1 MVLRNLH
8 CSFFRNITNLILDL
22 SPDGAIFEG
31 SNGAGKTNI
40 LEAVFLLCTGKS
52 QRSSK
57 KNSMINHSSD
67 FSFIEGLFMSD
78 HQETIKA
85 SYGFDRMKKTSMQ
98 INDVPILSVTEWF
111 GKRPIVSFSVDDL
124 ELVYG
129 TPDHRRKFLDIT
141 CSQLYPEYFD
151 ALLKYTFF
159 LKNRNTLLT
168 QIFDPVQCDI
178 YDSYLAHYGAILMTL
193 RDIFVTET
201 GFDFGRLY
209 SDICN
214 GKEAVKIIYKPSIFA
229 DCSSKEECKN
239 VFYRVLQEQRKK
251 DLESHFTTAGV
262 HRDNLEFYLNEMPVK
277 QFGSQGQCRSIVL
290 ALKLSSVTSI
300 EKYRNEKMIFL
311 IDDAVAELDPLR
323 TSRVIPLI
331 EKRGQLF
338 IATPVFSSPLIKS
351 IPRYTVTDGSVYL
364 Q

>member
-8 CSFFRNITNLILDL
+8 CSFFRNITDLNLDF

-52 QRSSK
+52 QRNAK
-57 KNSMINHSSD
+57 KLSMINTQSA
-67 FSFIEGLFMSD
+67 FSFIEGNFIAD
-78 HQETIKA
+78 NKEPIRA
-85 SYGFDRMKKTSMQ
+85 SYGFDRQKKTSMQ
-98 INDVPILSVTEWF
+98 INNIPILSVTEWF

-168 QIFDPVQCDI
+168 QTFEPDQCDI
-178 YDSYLAHYGAILMTL
+178 YDSYLAQYGAVVMTL
-193 RDIFVTET
+193 RDIFIRESEY
-201 GFDFGRLY
+201 DFNRFY
-209 SDICN
+209 NEICN
-214 GKEAVKIIYKPSIFA
+214 GKETVKIIYKPSIFA

-239 VFYRVLQEQRKK
+239 VFYRTLQEQRKK
-251 DLESHFTTAGV
+251 DLDAHFTTAGI
-262 HRDNLEFYLNEMPVK
+262 HRDNLEFYLNDMPVK

-290 ALKLSSVTSI
+290 ALKLSSVTCM
-300 EKYRNEKMIFL
+300 ELHRKEKMIFL

-323 TSRVIPLI
+323 ISKVIPLI

-338 IATPVFSSPLIKS
+338 IATPVFSSPLTKP
-351 IPRYTVTDGSVYL
+351 IPRYTVADGSVY
-364 Q
+364 QQ

>member
-1 MVLRNLH
+1 MVLKNLQ
-8 CSFFRNITNLILDL
+8 CSFFRNIIDLNLDL

-31 SNGAGKTNI
+31 CNGAGKTNI

-52 QRSSK
+52 QRNAK

-67 FSFIEGLFMSD
+67 FSFIEGLFVSD
-78 HQETIKA
+78 QNEYTKA
-85 SYGFDRMKKTSMQ
+85 SYGFDRQKKSSMQ
-98 INDVPILSVTEWF
+98 INERPILSVTEWF

-129 TPDHRRKFLDIT
+129 SPDHRRKFLDIT

-168 QIFDPVQCDI
+168 QTFDSVQCDI
-178 YDSYLAHYGAILMTL
+178 YDSYLAQYGSILMFL
-193 RDIFVTET
+193 RDIFIRESGT
-201 GFDFGRLY
+201 DFCRFY
-209 SDICN
+209 SEICN
-214 GKEAVKIIYKPSIFA
+214 GKESVKISYKPSIFT
-229 DCSSKEECKN
+229 DCSSKEDCKN
-239 VFYRVLQEQRKK
+239 VFYRVLQEQRKR
-251 DLESHFTTAGV
+251 DLESHFTTVGI

-290 ALKLSSVTSI
+290 ALKLSSVTCI
-300 EKYRNEKMIFL
+300 EKYRNERMVFL

-331 EKRGQLF
+331 EKKGQLF
-338 IATPVFSSPLIKS
+338 IATPVFSSPLTKL
-351 IPRYTVTDGSVYL
+351 IPRYTITNGSAY
-364 Q
+364 QQ